1 MVNESLKR
9 RIQKLES
16 ESNRQKFTIDDLRN
30 RCNWIVKEL
39 QKLEKR
45 IEDGEA
51 L

>member
-16 ESNRQKFTIDDLRN
+16 ESNRQKFAVEDI
-30 RCNWIVKEL
+30 
-39 QKLEKR
+39 QKLLVLQCQR
-45 IEDGEA
+45 IDKLELWRDGEA